1 MLYEIKADNL
11 LIYHDEFDINRNN
24 LILTINSDEFTSLSE
39 KYSELRVFRRS
50 RTYNCTQIEIH
61 NEYIYSAF
69 FIPSKINVFK
79 KNNFDCIIFKNRIIF
94 IDDNNYIDKIIENL
108 FDNGN
113 KNNYNLSKFFY
124 EVLSQIIFKDLI
136 FLEEVEEK
144 LYKIENDIIN
154 DNFEKFNSRLSE
166 VKKCLLV
173 YYRHYSQLLTVCDNI
188 KGIENDF
195 FEKDSIRLIGLFS
208 QRVDRLRSETEL
220 LREYSLQIQDV
231 YQAEI
236 SVRQN
241 DIMKTL
247 TIVTTVVLP
256 LSLLTGW
263 YGMNFK
269 YMPELNYRYSY
280 FIIILVS
287 IIIIVFILIL
297 FKKKKYF

>member
-113 KNNYNLSKFFY
+113 KNNYSLSKFFY

-195 FEKDSIRLIGLFS
+195 FEKDSIRLIGLFP

>member
-1 MLYEIKADNL
+1 MLYEIKADKL
-11 LIYHDEFDINRNN
+11 LIYHDEFNINRDN
-24 LILTINSDEFTSLSE
+24 LILTVNSDEFNSLSE

-79 KNNFDCIIFKNRIIF
+79 KNNFDCIMFKNRIIF

-108 FDNGN
+108 FDTGN
-113 KNNYNLSKFFY
+113 KNNYSLGKFFY
-124 EVLSQIIFKDLI
+124 EILSQIIFKDLI
-136 FLEEVEEK
+136 FLEEIEEK
-144 LYKIENDIIN
+144 LSKIENNIIN
-154 DNFEKFNSRLSE
+154 DKFEKFNSRLSE
-166 VKKCLLV
+166 VKKLLLI

-188 KGIENDF
+188 KEIENGF

-241 DIMKTL
+241 DIMKIL

-269 YMPELNYRYSY
+269 YMPELNYKYGY
-280 FIIILVS
+280 LIIILVS
-287 IIIIVFILIL
+287 VIIIIFSLIL

>member
-11 LIYHDEFDINRNN
+11 LIYHDEFNINMDN
-24 LILTINSDEFTSLSE
+24 LILTVNSDEFTSLSE

-50 RTYNCTQIEIH
+50 RAYNCTQIEIH

-69 FIPSKINVFK
+69 FIPSKVNILK
-79 KNNFDCIIFKNRIIF
+79 KNNFDCIMFKNRIIF

-108 FDNGN
+108 FDTGN
-113 KNNYNLSKFFY
+113 KSNYSLGKFFY

-136 FLEEVEEK
+136 FLEEIEEK
-144 LYKIENDIIN
+144 LSKIENDIIN

-166 VKKCLLV
+166 VKKLLLI

-188 KGIENDF
+188 KEIENGF

-269 YMPELNYRYSY
+269 YMPELNYKYGY
-280 FIIILVS
+280 LIVILVS
-287 IIIIVFILIL
+287 VIIIIFSLIL